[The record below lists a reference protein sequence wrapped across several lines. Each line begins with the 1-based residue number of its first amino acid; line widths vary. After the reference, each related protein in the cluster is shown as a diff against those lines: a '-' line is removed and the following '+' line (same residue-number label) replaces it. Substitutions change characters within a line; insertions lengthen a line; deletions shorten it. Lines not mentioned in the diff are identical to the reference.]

1 MASHMYR
8 MAMMAFLFGDGGVDP
23 SVDRE
28 RCVDAFRS
36 ILRWFYALLWLRCIK
51 LALVHD
57 LAESLVGDL
66 VPNEVTKDEK
76 YKREKVVEK

>member
-1 MASHMYR
+1 MN
-8 MAMMAFLFGDGGVDP
+8 
-23 SVDRE
+23 
-28 RCVDAFRS
+28 
-36 ILRWFYALLWLRCIK
+36 RCIK

-76 YKREKVVEK
+76 YRREKVVKREETCGVIFMLYFCFFRRQRWIT

>member
-8 MAMMAFLFGDGGVDP
+8 MAMMAFLFDDGGIDS
-23 SVDRE
+23 SVDRV
-28 RCVDAFRS
+28 RCVDTRIQS
-36 ILRWFYALLWLRCIK
+36 GQSLYCHGLYRCIK

-76 YKREKVVEK
+76 YKREKVIE

>member
-1 MASHMYR
+1 MYR
-8 MAMMAFLFGDGGVDP
+8 MAMMAFLFGDGGVDS
-23 SVDRE
+23 SVDRV
-28 RCVDAFRS
+28 RCVEITRFS
-36 ILRWFYALLWLRCIK
+36 LFFITNNVGRCLK

-76 YKREKVVEK
+76 YKREKVVK

>member
-1 MASHMYR
+1 MA
-8 MAMMAFLFGDGGVDP
+8 
-23 SVDRE
+23 
-28 RCVDAFRS
+28 C
-36 ILRWFYALLWLRCIK
+36 IRCIK

-76 YKREKVVEK
+76 YRREKVVK

>member
-1 MASHMYR
+1 MRRDNTIQS
-8 MAMMAFLFGDGGVDP
+8 FFITNNVG
-23 SVDRE
+23 
-28 RCVDAFRS
+28 RC
-36 ILRWFYALLWLRCIK
+36 LK

-76 YKREKVVEK
+76 YKREKVVK